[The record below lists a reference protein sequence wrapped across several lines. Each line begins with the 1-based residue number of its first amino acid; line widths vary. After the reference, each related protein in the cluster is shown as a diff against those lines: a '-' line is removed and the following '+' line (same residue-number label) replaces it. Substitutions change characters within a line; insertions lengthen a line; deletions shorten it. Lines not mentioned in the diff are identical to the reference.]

1 MGAPASPGRAVP
13 SQPSRTRGLACPLV
27 AARGLPMQV
36 HGATEQCNVV
46 WLHSRASPW
55 ADGSYLQAT
64 QRLGGVHACSW
75 NSHRFCAKVS
85 KNGDQSRF
93 VGPLSG

>member
-13 SQPSRTRGLACPLV
+13 SP
-27 AARGLPMQV
+27 AAPEASPARWWLQRGLPMQV

-55 ADGSYLQAT
+55 ADGSYPQAT
-64 QRLGGVHACSW
+64 QRLGGMHACSW
-75 NSHRFCAKVS
+75 NSNRFCAKVS
-85 KNGDQSRF
+85 KNG
-93 VGPLSG
+93 GKN